1 MNAGNWR
8 RVREVLEP
16 ALELPRDQIAAW
28 LAANCPEDIRGDVDA
43 LVAASAGQTFIDH
56 PVAPHELLLPP
67 GASIGPYTIQ
77 SSIGAGGMG
86 VVYRAEDERLGRTVA
101 IKLMPFSPRTSMSLA
116 EARMVSSLN
125 HPNIVTLHDVVDH
138 DGSLALVMEHVDGR
152 TLQELLDAG
161 PIDSNT
167 AVICA
172 RQIAGALA
180 ASHAAGLLH
189 RDLKPSNVMVR
200 SDGTVKLVDFGIAQ
214 STEAAAKG
222 TRPAGTAPYM
232 APEQAAGRPIDA
244 RSDVYAFGLVFR
256 EMLLGREQ
264 APRAHVPA
272 RWRRVIERC
281 VAADPEARFRS
292 MQEVLAALE
301 RSPFVTR
308 PAWLAAAAL
317 MVAIGVVLF
326 TLLPRPETP
335 VAAGFVAQRLT
346 GAAAT
351 ADFPAIS
358 PDGSRLAYT
367 VTSAGPSRLVVHGRT
382 DLTPRELNQEGRQ
395 PAWSPDGRQLAFRS
409 DRDGGGL
416 FVLDL
421 SSSEV
426 RQVTRQGY
434 LPSWSPDGRRLA
446 YSTREFTRVEERPV
460 TDSRL
465 HVVDVR
471 TGNAQPVAFDGPQI
485 DAIQPAWSFD
495 GARLAF
501 WSVDDGGRRR
511 VWTVETDGGRPVA
524 VTDGT
529 STAWSPA
536 WSPDGWLCWASD
548 HGGAMNAWRARIDA
562 QSGLMQ
568 GSPEPMALPAT
579 YAGFFSFAR
588 NGAAAY
594 ATRQPVSSIWR
605 LGLEPIGV
613 PERITPR
620 ALRVR
625 YPSVSP
631 DGQWIVAFEQERFEN
646 LVVFRTDGSELR
658 KLTRGDVRDRG
669 PSWSPDGRRVAFGS
683 NRSGDYQLW
692 SVTADGQHLAPLVSN
707 PTGAFSPVWSPDG
720 MRLAWFTRG
729 FAPYTSDAAGTQHAL
744 PRPSPSEG
752 FRPTDWDGDR
762 IAGLLRSADG
772 GRLGTA
778 VYSLSDGRY
787 QRFDAKCDWLRWMPG
802 TRTLICGEG
811 RRLSR
816 LDTATGARRDLVTLP
831 EDLSDQFAISP
842 DGKTMFVSLA
852 ETQTEIWTAA
862 PSQRA
867 R

>member
-1 MNAGNWR
+1 MNADQWH

-16 ALELPRDQIAAW
+16 ALELPHDQITAW
-28 LAANCPEDIRGDVDA
+28 LAANCPADIRGEVDA
-43 LVAASAGQTFIDH
+43 LVAAAAGHAFIDF
-56 PVAPHELLLPP
+56 PVAPHDMLLPP
-67 GASIGPYTIQ
+67 GATIGPYTIH

-86 VVYRAEDERLGRTVA
+86 VVYRAEDVRLGRAVA
-101 IKLMPFSPRTSMSLA
+101 IKLMPFSPQTSLLLA

-138 DGSLALVMEHVDGR
+138 DGSLALVMEHVEGR
-152 TLQELLDAG
+152 TLQQMLEAG
-161 PIDSNT
+161 PIDPNT
-167 AVICA
+167 AAVYA

-189 RDLKPSNVMVR
+189 RDLKPSNVMIR
-200 SDGTVKLVDFGIAQ
+200 SDGTVKVVDFGIAQ
-214 STEAAAKG
+214 STEAAAHAA
-222 TRPAGTAPYM
+222 RPAGTAAYM
-232 APEQAAGRPIDA
+232 APEQAAGRPLDA
-244 RSDVYAFGLVFR
+244 RSDVFAFGVVFR
-256 EMLLGREQ
+256 EMLRGRTPAHDARVPRRWQ
-264 APRAHVPA
+264 RIIDRCLAPDPGARFPSMQQVREALDRSPRPA
-272 RWRRVIERC
+272 RPGW
-281 VAADPEARFRS
+281 
-292 MQEVLAALE
+292 
-301 RSPFVTR
+301 
-308 PAWLAAAAL
+308 WAAAAL
-317 MVAIGVVLF
+317 MAAIGAVLF
-326 TLLPRPETP
+326 TLRPRTTTSPT
-335 VAAGFVAQRLT
+335 AAFVAQRVT
-346 GAAAT
+346 SAAAS
-351 ADFPAIS
+351 ADFPALS
-358 PDGSRLAYT
+358 PDGLRLAYA
-367 VTSAGPSRLVVHGRT
+367 VTSAGRSRLVLHGRDDMT
-382 DLTPRELNQEGRQ
+382 SRDLNQEGRQ
-395 PAWSPDGRQLAFRS
+395 PAWSPDGRALAFRS

-421 SSSEV
+421 DTSQV
-426 RQVTRQGY
+426 RRLTRQGY
-434 LPSWSPDGRRLA
+434 LPTWSPDGRRIA
-446 YSTREFTRVEERPV
+446 FSTREFTRVEERPV

-465 HVVDVR
+465 HVADVISG
-471 TGNAQPVAFDGPQI
+471 TEHPVPFEGQAI
-485 DAIQPAWSFD
+485 DAIQPTWSVD
-495 GARLAF
+495 GSRLAF

-511 VWTVETDGGRPVA
+511 VWTVAVGGGAPVA
-524 VTDGT
+524 VTNGT
-529 STAWSPA
+529 STAWNPA

-548 HGGAMNAWRARIDA
+548 EGGAMSAWRARIDSS
-562 QSGLMQ
+562 SGRVI
-568 GSPEPMALPAT
+568 GVAEPMGLPAA
-579 YAGFFSFAR
+579 YAGFFTFAR
-588 NGAAAY
+588 SGIVAY

-625 YPSVSP
+625 NPSVSP
-631 DGQWIVAFEQERFEN
+631 DGQWIVAFEQERFEH

-669 PSWSPDGRRVAFGS
+669 PSWSPDGRRIAFGS

-692 SVTADGQHLAPLVSN
+692 SVTADGQDLKLLVSN

-729 FAPYTSDAAGTQHAL
+729 FAPYTSDAAGMQHAL

-752 FRPTDWDGDR
+752 FRPTDWNGDR
-762 IAGLLRSADG
+762 IAGLLRSEDG

-778 VYSLSDGRY
+778 VYSMSGGRY

-816 LDTATGARRDLVTLP
+816 LDPATGARTDLVTLP

-867 R
+867 Q